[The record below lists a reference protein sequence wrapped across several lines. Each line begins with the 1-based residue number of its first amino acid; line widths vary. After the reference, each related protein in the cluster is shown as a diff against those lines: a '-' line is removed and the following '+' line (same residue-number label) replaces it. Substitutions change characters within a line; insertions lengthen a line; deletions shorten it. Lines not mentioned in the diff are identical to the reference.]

1 MGAVLHYWL
10 IGLLL
15 TFFGL
20 AFALRLLTY
29 YLMQSNFYLY
39 EFLYLMVSRALFK
52 ISSSK
57 GMRWKYTTKY
67 STWQCAL
74 VLLAWV
80 VIAYSNVYL
89 PCLWIISCT
98 ILKIKLSIYACT
110 HAFVLSHVC
119 RSFFTGKLCVL
130 DLEYSLLF
138 FSFYRTYSPESSSS
152 SCGLYGSSSR
162 LLLWYPNPIH
172 CKIYLLVL

>member
-1 MGAVLHYWL
+1 
-10 IGLLL
+10 
-15 TFFGL
+15 
-20 AFALRLLTY
+20 
-29 YLMQSNFYLY
+29 
-39 EFLYLMVSRALFK
+39 MVSRAPSK

-67 STWQCAL
+67 STRQCAL

-80 VIAYSNVYL
+80 VIAYSNGYL

-110 HAFVLSHVC
+110 HAFVVSRVC
-119 RSFFTGKLCVL
+119 RSFFTGKLCLL

-138 FSFYRTYSPESSSS
+138 CSFYRTYSPESSSS

-162 LLLWYPNPIH
+162 LLLWCPNPID
-172 CKIYLLVL
+172 CKIYLLVLYLKCHAHARFYTEMNYGEYSMKHVSLRLANTYVDAETISY